1 MSDYKRKITFQDKED
16 STIINSESKYVL
28 TAENINEIK
37 EVVNNLSDELANR
50 LRFNHIFKFTRFN
63 VPNTLKDDCNYTF
76 KFELSND
83 PSFSKNIRTITLKND
98 FSIFSIFEN
107 NKWVKLNSARTI
119 TKNDIDKVLKADISS
134 IISDEEKY
142 YFGRCKWI
150 NETSNEEDQWQG
162 FALSIFEYND
172 KDFDKKLVKDLYI
185 KGRTALNEKEIDI
198 EYNVYI
204 KDQNDN
210 EIKISDNVT
219 FKSLLG
225 KSTFNK
231 NKLSI
236 GKFHNIDHDIIEAS
250 FTYNNIKYTTFLNIL
265 INPIILEKL
274 EIEKEFNKI
283 VKDKTYQFNVRAYW
297 SNGTNKLVTSESLK
311 TLILGKCELNE
322 NNILGKGNYDSF
334 GPLTINYQDPDF
346 PELEHLMTTTYL
358 NYEVPKFKNFEI
370 DFPLSLKGDDSDVL
384 NYSVKV
390 AYDNGTEKDITN
402 DVSIKIVDCTEFT
415 CQNGVI
421 TINANEMNTKKNVSL
436 LFTYSEPDCNNL
448 TYSEIINV
456 LLDPKVLTDI
466 DVEFIQNNE
475 NVFDTFENSSITYKI
490 YGIYND
496 GSRQQITSNYDISLL
511 TDSNCTINKSR
522 KTITIGEHEFT
533 NIAIFKISYT
543 SNNVTLEKNRYL
555 GINSISITKLT
566 ASSDIVSGDPNT
578 EWETNYNSSKTIY
591 FNGTMS
597 NQTESNVTNNV
608 TIRLASGNPN
618 LINKIEN
625 NVISFNEPV
634 LASEAVC
641 FIGTYQNPKFAS
653 EIKSTHFVITVLKK

>member
-1 MSDYKRKITFQDKED
+1 
-16 STIINSESKYVL
+16 
-28 TAENINEIK
+28 
-37 EVVNNLSDELANR
+37 
-50 LRFNHIFKFTRFN
+50 
-63 VPNTLKDDCNYTF
+63 
-76 KFELSND
+76 
-83 PSFSKNIRTITLKND
+83 
-98 FSIFSIFEN
+98 
-107 NKWVKLNSARTI
+107 
-119 TKNDIDKVLKADISS
+119 
-134 IISDEEKY
+134 
-142 YFGRCKWI
+142 
-150 NETSNEEDQWQG
+150 
-162 FALSIFEYND
+162 
-172 KDFDKKLVKDLYI
+172 
-185 KGRTALNEKEIDI
+185 
-198 EYNVYI
+198 
-204 KDQNDN
+204 
-210 EIKISDNVT
+210 
-219 FKSLLG
+219 
-225 KSTFNK
+225 
-231 NKLSI
+231 
-236 GKFHNIDHDIIEAS
+236 
-250 FTYNNIKYTTFLNIL
+250 
-265 INPIILEKL
+265 
-274 EIEKEFNKI
+274 
-283 VKDKTYQFNVRAYW
+283 
-297 SNGTNKLVTSESLK
+297 
-311 TLILGKCELNE
+311 
-322 NNILGKGNYDSF
+322 
-334 GPLTINYQDPDF
+334 
-346 PELEHLMTTTYL
+346 
-358 NYEVPKFKNFEI
+358 
-370 DFPLSLKGDDSDVL
+370 
-384 NYSVKV
+384 
-390 AYDNGTEKDITN
+390 
-402 DVSIKIVDCTEFT
+402 
-415 CQNGVI
+415 
-421 TINANEMNTKKNVSL
+421 MNTKKNVSL

-496 GSRQQITSNYDISLL
+496 GSKQQITSNYDISLL

-566 ASSDIVSGDPNT
+566 ASSDIVNGDPNT

-597 NQTESNVTNNV
+597 NQTESNITNNV